1 MSEILENSSQ
11 STLPNTPAESLVQ
24 LSHVTYALYA
34 LGLLSAG
41 LIAVAGLIIAY
52 VKRDDARGTYLES
65 HYGWLIRTFWWGIGW
80 TALVWLFVI
89 VTFGIGIFFAWI
101 PWGIIWIWFAYEGFF
116 CLAISRFDTPSRP
129 QHRAPRWRR
138 LRSGG

>member
-1 MSEILENSSQ
+1 MSETLESTSS
-11 STLPNTPAESLVQ
+11 TAAPNAPAESLVQ

-65 HYGWLIRTFWWGIGW
+65 HFSWLIRTFWWGLGW
-80 TALVWLFVI
+80 TALVWLFVL
-89 VTFGIGIFFAWI
+89 VTFGLGIFLAWI
-101 PWGIIWIWFAYEGFF
+101 PWGIIWIWFAYRIIKGWLR
-116 CLAISRFDTPSRP
+116 LAEKRP
-129 QHRAPRWRR
+129 VE
-138 LRSGG
+138 

>member
-101 PWGIIWIWFAYEGFF
+101 PWGIIWIWFAYRIIKGWLRLTEKR
-116 CLAISRFDTPSRP
+116 AID
-129 QHRAPRWRR
+129 
-138 LRSGG
+138 

>member
-11 STLPNTPAESLVQ
+11 STLPNAPAESLVQ

-52 VKRDDARGTYLES
+52 VKRDDARGTYLQS
-65 HYGWLIRTFWWGIGW
+65 HFSWLIRTFWWGLGW
-80 TALVWLFVI
+80 TVLVWLFI
-89 VTFGIGIFFAWI
+89 LITLGIGALIAWI
-101 PWGIIWIWFAYEGFF
+101 PFGIIWVWFAYRIIKGWLRLTEKR
-116 CLAISRFDTPSRP
+116 AIE
-129 QHRAPRWRR
+129 
-138 LRSGG
+138 